1 MRVTHNTIYSNIV
14 KYIDD
19 NYDKLNE
26 INEHISSGKRVLN
39 ISDAP
44 LDASRIVEFTEKLKS
59 INQYS
64 RNLTTA
70 GIWLKTTDN
79 ALMQLKNLNTQLK
92 TIATQAATETYTY
105 DQRKSMAV
113 HVSTI
118 ADSMMNI
125 ANTEINGKYIF
136 SGYKVDTQPFE
147 LNISSSDGNYSID
160 GYNNNFDL
168 NLQIHMIDN
177 SHYEFSVDGG
187 NTWIDNNGNGY
198 TIGSVNPL
206 LGFTINSSSASAGDN
221 VTFTISH
228 EYVGDKG
235 EFEVQVDSS
244 QKIIVNKR
252 GNEIFTKTGKNIF
265 KTLGKLWA
273 GMITNNRDMIQDA
286 IPDLNNIE
294 KNILYH
300 DAEIGEKQNILNN
313 FKANFLEDKNNNINK
328 DLSKLQD
335 ADITEEMTNLAKQ
348 QMVYQATLKSA
359 AMLSNLTILNYI

>member
-14 KYIDD
+14 KYIDE
-19 NYDKLNE
+19 NYDRLNE

-44 LDASRIVEFTEKLKS
+44 LDSSSIVKFTEKLKA

-92 TIATQAATETYTY
+92 TVATQGATETYSY
-105 DQRKSMAV
+105 EQRKSLSV
-113 HVSTI
+113 QVSSI

-136 SGYKVDTQPFE
+136 SGYKVDKQPFE
-147 LNISSSDGNYSID
+147 LNITSDNANYSIE
-160 GYNNNFDL
+160 GYNNNFDI
-168 NLQIHMIDN
+168 NLKIRMLDN
-177 SHYEFSVDGG
+177 SHYEFSVDNGT
-187 NTWIDNNGNGY
+187 TWLDNNGKGY
-198 TIGSVNPL
+198 KINSINPI
-206 LGFTINSSSASAGDN
+206 LGFTVKSSSANSGDT

-244 QKIIVNKR
+244 QKVKVNKR
-252 GNEIFTKTGKNIF
+252 GDEVFTKTGKNIF
-265 KTLGKLWA
+265 ETLGKLWA

-300 DAEIGEKQNILNN
+300 DSEIGEKQNILDN
-313 FKANFLEDKNNNINK
+313 FKASFLEDKKNSINK
-328 DLSKLQD
+328 DLSNLQD
-335 ADITEEMTNLAKQ
+335 ADISEEMTNLAKQ
-348 QMVYQATLKSA
+348 QMIYQATLKTA
-359 AMLSNLTILNYI
+359 AMLTNLTILNYI

>member
-14 KYIDD
+14 KYIDE

-26 INEHISSGKRVLN
+26 INEHVSSGKRILN

-44 LDASRIVEFTEKLKS
+44 LDASRIVEFTEKIKS

-79 ALMQLKNLNTQLK
+79 ALIQLKNLNTQLK
-92 TIATQAATETYTY
+92 TVATQAATETYTY
-105 DQRKSMAV
+105 DQRKSLAV
-113 HVSTI
+113 QVSSI

-136 SGYKVDTQPFE
+136 SGYKVDKQPFE
-147 LNISSSDGNYSID
+147 LNITSDNTNYSIE
-160 GYNNNFDL
+160 GYNYNFDL
-168 NLQIHMIDN
+168 NLEIYTMPN
-177 SHYEFSVDGG
+177 GNYKFSVDGG

-198 TIGSVNPL
+198 AFGTVNPL
-206 LGFTINSSSASAGDN
+206 LGFTINSPSPSPTDD

-228 EYVGDKG
+228 EYVGDNG
-235 EFEVQVDSS
+235 NFEVQVDSS
-244 QKIIVNKR
+244 QKIVVNKK
-252 GNEIFTKTGKNIF
+252 GDEIFTKTGKNIF

-313 FKANFLEDKNNNINK
+313 FKANFLEDKKDSINK

-348 QMVYQATLKSA
+348 QMVYQATLKTA
-359 AMLSNLTILNYI
+359 AMLTNLTILNYI